1 MKMKKNKTITELF
14 KTQAPP
20 DFGEFFQ
27 HQNEK
32 HQAVIELLQ
41 SVTPTSS
48 PELEQLDQA
57 KISLQDLLKKYQPF
71 LGSML
76 VFDKGRMSA
85 SKLQEELESALESNQ
100 IDGILIIV
108 LRSLVYMGV
117 SLDEYLNF
125 KPKP

>member
-1 MKMKKNKTITELF
+1 MKNKKTITELL

-41 SVTPTSS
+41 TVTPTSS
-48 PELEQLDQA
+48 PELEQLDEA
-57 KISLQDLLKKYQPF
+57 KMNLRTLLKKHQPF

-76 VFDKGRMSA
+76 VFDKGRMTA

-100 IDGILIIV
+100 IDGILITV

-117 SLDEYLNF
+117 SMDEYLNY
-125 KPKP
+125 KPQK

>member
-1 MKMKKNKTITELF
+1 MKSKKTITELL

-27 HQNEK
+27 HQNLK
-32 HQAVIELLQ
+32 HQAVVELLQ
-41 SVTPTSS
+41 TVTPSNK
-48 PELEQLDQA
+48 LEQLDEA
-57 KISLQDLLKKYQPF
+57 KIHLMDLLKKYQPF

-85 SKLQEELESALESNQ
+85 VKLQEELESALESNQ
-100 IDGILIIV
+100 IDGILITV

-117 SLDEYLNF
+117 SMDEYLNY
-125 KPKP
+125 KPNSEK